1 MKQTRL
7 VIGLIATVLSP
18 HGSLAMDEPDAAE
31 LIFVNYSRTD
41 LYYLYFEWFYLGT
54 AVARGKR

>member
-1 MKQTRL
+1 MAANCSGYLPMLYGKGRL
-7 VIGLIATVLSP
+7 RAK
-18 HGSLAMDEPDAAE
+18 

-54 AVARGKR
+54 AVTRGKR